1 MLSFR
6 VYGHVLFCVLC
17 SSWNTVSMVIVL
29 SCLDGML
36 NTFEVVYVCFLL
48 TLYSRLYPLIF
59 EVQVIF
65 VCVFVCSVAVN
76 FFLSRNPCGLLVVF
90 FVQEGFSFRCCR
102 VLAQPSIKNHR
113 KKAKMSSKKVKM
125 QRSWVTLSQVC
136 KACLAQNRLC
146 NSSVGLRQSKNR
158 ANKWSHNCVQPS
170 KHVIPPCDFELLQRM
185 RPCACT
191 VHRGIAELISIK
203 FSRSVGTPCSSDHSS
218 SR

>member
-36 NTFEVVYVCFLL
+36 NTFEVVFLCFLL
-48 TLYSRLYPLIF
+48 TLYSRLYPFDLRGTSHL
-59 EVQVIF
+59 
-65 VCVFVCSVAVN
+65 CMLLRVFC
-76 FFLSRNPCGLLVVF
+76 CGQFF
-90 FVQEGFSFRCCR
+90 FVTEPLRASCGIFCPEEGFSFRCCR

-136 KACLAQNRLC
+136 KACCAPNRLC
-146 NSSVGLRQSKNR
+146 NSSVRLRQSKNR
-158 ANKWSHNCVQPS
+158 ANKWSHNRVKSS
-170 KHVIPPCDFELLQRM
+170 KHVIPPCDFELL
-185 RPCACT
+185 
-191 VHRGIAELISIK
+191 
-203 FSRSVGTPCSSDHSS
+203 
-218 SR
+218 